1 MKVYNTLSRSV
12 EEFVTK
18 QDKKVTM
25 YVCGPT
31 VYDLP
36 HLGHARCYITWD
48 MVVRYLRFRG
58 YDVVYARNITDIDD
72 KIINKA
78 KSTNSTTH
86 EIAEKYYLEF
96 VKSMNELNILPPD
109 IEPKATDNIQAM
121 IDLVKT
127 LVEKEYAYECNG
139 NVYFRVAKFAKTGKY
154 GHLCKQNLDDM
165 QAGARVEAS
174 EEKEEP
180 MDFALWK
187 VAKPDEISW
196 DSPWGKGRPGWHLE
210 CSAMVKK
217 HLGDTIDIHAG
228 GQDLIFPHHENEKAQ
243 SEAAYDADFAKYWM
257 HNGFVVINQEKMSK
271 SLGNFVTIQ
280 DLIEKYDAN
289 TIRFFILTNHYR
301 MPIEFGD
308 EGLQSAK
315 AGVRRLKN
323 SIEDIPIAEG
333 LEKCTKALDLII
345 GEIVNKGCFPFHD
358 IDKIEYLTNG
368 VSEEIIE
375 YVIKCILN
383 FINSMDD
390 DFNTSKA
397 LAILFD
403 LANNAQKCKN
413 DSKPDDA
420 QLCVALLL
428 RLSEI
433 LGFDL
438 QKVQGA
444 ADELVIQLM
453 EVLLSVRN
461 EARDQ
466 KNWAIADK
474 VRNDL
479 IEIGI
484 ELKDQKDGKTSWT
497 LQ

>member
-58 YDVVYARNITDIDD
+58 YDVIYARNITDIDD

-78 KSTNSTTH
+78 KATNSTTQ

-96 VKSMNELNILPPD
+96 VKAMNELNVLPPN
-109 IEPKATDNIQAM
+109 IEPKATDNIHAM
-121 IDLVKT
+121 IDLVKI
-127 LVEKEYAYECNG
+127 LIGKEYAYENNG
-139 NVYFRVAKFAKTGKY
+139 NVYFRVAKFAKTGRY
-154 GHLCKQNLDDM
+154 GHLCKQNLDDL
-165 QAGARVEAS
+165 QAGARVETS

-187 VAKPDEISW
+187 SAKTDEISW

-228 GQDLIFPHHENEKAQ
+228 GQDLMFPHHENEKAQ

-280 DLIEKYDAN
+280 DLLEKYDAN

-323 SIEDIPIAEG
+323 AVEDIPIAEE

-345 GEIVNKGCFPFHD
+345 SEIVNKGCFPFHD

-368 VSEEIIE
+368 MSEEIIE
-375 YVIKCILN
+375 YVIKSILN

-403 LANNAQKCKN
+403 LASNAQKCKN
-413 DSKPDDA
+413 DSKLDDA

-444 ADELVIQLM
+444 ADELVSQLM

-461 EARDQ
+461 EARNQ
-466 KNWAIADK
+466 KNWSIADK

-479 IEIGI
+479 TEIGI
-484 ELKDQKDGKTSWT
+484 VLKDQKDGKTSWT